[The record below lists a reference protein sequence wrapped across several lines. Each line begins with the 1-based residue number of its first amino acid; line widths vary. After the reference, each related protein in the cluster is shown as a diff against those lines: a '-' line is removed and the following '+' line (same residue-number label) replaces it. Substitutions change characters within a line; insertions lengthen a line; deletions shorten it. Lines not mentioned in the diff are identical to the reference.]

1 LCCQRINFW
10 DVFWD
15 AVQYNGLCT
24 DYCYFID
31 VPFCLNIII
40 SPRTTPWIEHI
51 FMPSGLLMWPT
62 VCMLNKLISELVM
75 WECSTKHQHYDSG
88 QADKT
93 IVIVFTHIVH
103 CTGTKVLWK
112 WQSSYKVF
120 SEISDCCEH
129 EQSIT
134 AIALTWKCYVI
145 QSWRYYTMIIPGH
158 LQADSSRLRKI
169 PTALE
174 NCYDCA
180 ERTRSDLR
188 GQLTST
194 LNTYNLIS
202 RLLLDKPVPSLSW

>member
-15 AVQYNGLCT
+15 AVQYNGLFI

-31 VPFCLNIII
+31 VTFCLNIII
-40 SPRTTPWIEHI
+40 SPRTTPRIEHI
-51 FMPSGLLMWPT
+51 FIPSGLLMWPT
-62 VCMLNKLISELVM
+62 VCMVNKLISELVM
-75 WECSTKHQHYDSG
+75 WECSSKHQHYDSG

-134 AIALTWKCYVI
+134 AITITWKCYVI
-145 QSWRYYTMIIPGH
+145 PYTPIVEILYNDNIRPS
-158 LQADSSRLRKI
+158 SSRFK
-169 PTALE
+169 
-174 NCYDCA
+174 
-180 ERTRSDLR
+180 
-188 GQLTST
+188 ST
-194 LNTYNLIS
+194 
-202 RLLLDKPVPSLSW
+202 